1 MAIAQEELIGTLIPD
16 VYIQGIT
23 LETSGTPII
32 EDEPHTI
39 SQREL
44 ESLERFNTAAADESM
59 KVTIDLSLK
68 EKFDNDMLGSW
79 FHQNEFYKYMKVKL
93 IQTTDKY
100 IIEILSNSQSAID
113 LSNTGLSPNDFGPE
127 GYGSDDDNELNDLAV
142 KLGYVTSSQA
152 NEGTASAAWVAARV
166 KALSYFTANTTMVT
180 FNLGSIS
187 NANLLEQH
195 SETVDT
201 DGNTVHDFTF
211 RATFNNLKS
220 SVSNLAY
227 FAVSY
232 MDFAQLEQDYNL
244 AYDFSGTGGSFGEQ
258 NGKVASELVIKDNK
272 VVSSSFLF
280 KNSFGDIWSGPVH
293 QMEDGRWMSGSKHGE
308 GSAYLN
314 REVVPNTKV
323 QDFRDVKEIKRLQI
337 DLSSVENEI
346 FVPEGQTKIL
356 SNDKM
361 AVPRK
366 HFYFSDI
373 WLSRDANGDARFMF
387 AWDFGNFIRRNAR
400 YGKLFDNSSS
410 ELKQQVIDSSKI
422 HSLAVYRK
430 RVRDVMTQNQ
440 LGSPWR
446 GEVDFNKDDPPEL
459 IAISGERN
467 AGFVKVDNGAGSLR
481 QTKPSLTE
489 NQVGIKYFTG
499 MDKTMRRITD
509 GEYQYGIVAEV
520 QDGTIDY
527 LKGRLE
533 TLSLCRWM
541 LQQYLHEG
549 SKPGMT
555 RYIAEFAN
563 PHIDR
568 THAESVI
575 TANSPGH
582 YDPMTNRFTKAFATL
597 MADTYEDVQQAP
609 YVKCVVEYISALQ
622 LVTNALTSGG
632 NGTHG
637 TWVDRLNAQE
647 MIEKLQNF
655 IAPSS
660 GNPQGVQVMI
670 DLYDLLIG
678 QYARLVGEDV
688 RPPMVGIDKSL
699 DPSPPESSIATSS
712 PDVLMEHKHWFY
724 NHSFD
729 SNVKK
734 RTGINYLDT
743 PGTAAHS
750 ELLKEVAD
758 LASMNNTD
766 GLKAIDGRTWEH
778 RVSYETEQFFPS
790 TTADCNISYGN
801 TSYTSD
807 DSLAAQSMSYLT
819 PVSVHTAAENYV
831 CSVNQSH
838 EQNTLM
844 VSDMMTDNVSSVSQQ
859 ANYVACSNASD
870 ASIAYTNSMSQLFSE
885 YNLTTVPVLETSVAP
900 LMFQLNQ
907 AGALTEACAAKQG
920 EPIDPHPAWNR
931 TRDGRVEAIKMQESC
946 DPQMD
951 SECDPTDEDKNADYA
966 EFLRMLANDVLSGN
980 SEPGNIPSTAT
991 FYQDNSLDTSQI
1003 YDLTQAN
1010 NVVSWMEE
1018 DPQMLQTVLQT
1029 NGHSTNGTVSD
1040 AISSSPN
1047 QVKALLLSSTAPS
1060 AVNFSWYTDGVD
1072 FVADVTVSSTF
1083 KINYGFLMKV
1093 EYFDGFGESG
1103 GDPQSAYGSQQNIPS
1118 IKKQVWKKLDPQSY
1132 GELVGKEILC
1142 RLNPY
1147 ELESIGIRTY
1157 DGIRMPVYDSYFFLR
1172 PVSDTETVVQSFPS
1186 MLEYLRSLAE
1196 QRMSQD
1202 TFYTEFISSNIISE

>member
-16 VYIQGIT
+16 VYIQGVT
-23 LETSGTPII
+23 LETSGTPIL

-44 ESLERFNTAAADESM
+44 ESLERFNAAAADESM

-79 FHQNEFYKYMKVKL
+79 FQQNEFYKYMKVKL
-93 IQTTDKY
+93 IQTTDKF
-100 IIEILSNSQSAID
+100 IVEILSNSQSAID
-113 LSNTGLSPNDFGPE
+113 LSNTGISPNNFGPE
-127 GYGSDDDNELNDLAV
+127 GYGANDANELEELAK
-142 KLGYVTSSQA
+142 KLGYTSEQNLEQA
-152 NEGTASAAWVAARV
+152 
-166 KALSYFTANTTMVT
+166 LDYFNKNTTIVT

-195 SETVDT
+195 SETVDS

-220 SVSNLAY
+220 SVSTLAY

-244 AYDFSGTGGSFGEQ
+244 AYDFSGTGNSFGEQ
-258 NGKVASELVIKDNK
+258 NGKVASELVIDNNR
-272 VVSSSFLF
+272 VVSTSFLF
-280 KNSFGDIWSGPVH
+280 KNSLGDIWSGPVH
-293 QMEDGRWMSGSKHGE
+293 QMSDGRWMSGSKHGAA
-308 GSAYLN
+308 SQYLT

-323 QDFRDVKEIKRLQI
+323 QDFRDVKEIKKLQI
-337 DLSSVENEI
+337 DLSSIENEI
-346 FVPEGQTKIL
+346 FVPEGQTKML
-356 SNDKM
+356 TNDKL

-446 GEVDFNKDDPPEL
+446 GEIDFNKDDPPEL
-459 IAISGERN
+459 IAISGQRN
-467 AGFVKVDNGAGSLR
+467 AGFVKIDDGVGSLR
-481 QTKPSLTE
+481 QASPSLTE
-489 NQVGIKYFTG
+489 KQIGFKYFTG
-499 MDKTMRRITD
+499 MDKTMRRVTD

-527 LKGRLE
+527 LKGRIENLAVCKKMLE
-533 TLSLCRWM
+533 D
-541 LQQYLHEG
+541 YLVLG

-555 RYIAEFAN
+555 RFIAEFAN

-568 THAESVI
+568 THAEAVI
-575 TANSPGH
+575 TANTPGH
-582 YDPMTNRFTKAFATL
+582 YDPMTNRFTKAFAML
-597 MADTYEDVQQAP
+597 MADTYPDAEQAP
-609 YVKCVVEYISALQ
+609 YVRCVVEYIKALQ

-632 NGTHG
+632 NGSHG

-647 MIEKLQNF
+647 MVEKLQNF
-655 IAPSS
+655 VAPSS
-660 GNPQGVQVMI
+660 GNPQGVQVLI
-670 DLYDLLIG
+670 DLYDLLIS
-678 QYARLVGEDV
+678 QYARLVDEDV
-688 RPPMVGIDKSL
+688 RPSGVSIDKAS
-699 DPSPPESSIATSS
+699 SGQVTESSLATSS
-712 PDVLMEHKHWFY
+712 PDLLIEHKHWFY
-724 NHSFD
+724 NNSFD

-743 PGTAAHS
+743 PGSAQHS
-750 ELLKEVAD
+750 EMLKEMAE
-758 LASMNNTD
+758 LASMDNTD
-766 GLKAIDGRTWEH
+766 GLKAIDGRTWEK
-778 RVSYETEQFFPS
+778 RVEYETVQFFPS

-801 TSYTSD
+801 TAVTSD
-807 DSLAAQSMSYLT
+807 DSLAAQSMSYLS
-819 PVSVHTAAENYV
+819 PASVHTANDNYV
-831 CSVNQSH
+831 CSMSQTH
-838 EQNTLM
+838 EHNTLL
-844 VSDMMTDNVSSVSQQ
+844 VSDMMTSNASDAPIQ
-859 ANYVACSNASD
+859 ANFVGCSNASD
-870 ASIAYTNSMSQLFSE
+870 ASKAYTNDMAGFFAE
-885 YNLTTVPVLETSVAP
+885 YNLTTVPVLESSVAP

-907 AGALTEACAAKQG
+907 AGTLTEECASKQG
-920 EPIDPHPAWNR
+920 EPIDPYPAWNKNS
-931 TRDGRVEAIKMQESC
+931 DGTVTPIKIQESC
-946 DPQMD
+946 DPEMD
-951 SECDPTDEDKNADYA
+951 SECDPTNEDKNANYA

-991 FYQDNSLDTSQI
+991 FYKDSSLDTSQI
-1003 YDLTQAN
+1003 YDLTQDN
-1010 NVVSWMEE
+1010 NVVSWMTE
-1018 DPQMLQTVLQT
+1018 DPQMLQTVLHT
-1029 NGHSTNGTVSD
+1029 NGHSTQGTVSD

-1060 AVNFSWYTDGVD
+1060 AVNFSWYTDGID
-1072 FVADVTVSSTF
+1072 YVADVTVSSTF
-1083 KINYGFLMKV
+1083 KINYGFLQKV
-1093 EYFDGFGESG
+1093 EYFDGFGESA
-1103 GDPQSAYGSQQNIPS
+1103 GDPQSALGTQQNIPS
-1118 IKKQVWKKLDPQSY
+1118 IKKPQWKKLDPQSY
-1132 GELVGKEILC
+1132 GSLIGKEILC
-1142 RLNPY
+1142 RLTPY

-1157 DGIRMPVYDSYFFLR
+1157 DGIKMPVYDAYFFLK
-1172 PVSDTETVVQSFPS
+1172 PVGDRATNVQTFPS
-1186 MLEYLRSLAE
+1186 MMAYLLATAAE
-1196 QRMSQD
+1196 RMAQD